1 MSLNTCISYLNK
13 MFPNF
18 LQLFLYLFSWWHFQ
32 IRICHIISI
41 FREHMLTITP
51 KLRKFAESESYSE
64 RKCFTFSSPV
74 KDKSKRLEHYIFQP
88 CTKMFKILLHQRTFF
103 YHDNNLLVQIPHLF
117 SDINTWIE
125 FFHMLRMA
133 LRLININKKNK
144 GFLNLY
150 HVRVS
155 TLSVC

>member
-13 MFPNF
+13 NFQHFPHLLETCWVDF
-18 LQLFLYLFSWWHFQ
+18 IFKYESAISYLFLENICSQSPLNFENLLSQKVTVKESASHFPHLLK
-32 IRICHIISI
+32 INPKDWNII
-41 FREHMLTITP
+41 F
-51 KLRKFAESESYSE
+51 
-64 RKCFTFSSPV
+64 
-74 KDKSKRLEHYIFQP
+74 FQP

-103 YHDNNLLVQIPHLF
+103 YHYNNLLVQIPHLF

-133 LRLININKKNK
+133 LRLINNNKKNK